1 MMRAMLLASA
11 KVTSLLGR
19 RCKTQWSKPDTLG
32 RDRMFAHKPL
42 GGQHIQ
48 IGDIAKS
55 LGAQQLLGDILRSD
69 ANRRAPGETNCGM
82 TTALLGDT
90 SLRNYRDR
98 NRELALQEPPVP
110 PSRRLETFSLSFCED
125 RQPG

>member
-19 RCKTQWSKPDTLG
+19 RCKTPWSKPDTLG
-32 RDRMFAHKPL
+32 RDRTFAHKPL

-55 LGAQQLLGDILRSD
+55 LGAQQLLGDILRGEADAGNFPNSD
-69 ANRRAPGETNCGM
+69 GGRFE
-82 TTALLGDT
+82 
-90 SLRNYRDR
+90 
-98 NRELALQEPPVP
+98 
-110 PSRRLETFSLSFCED
+110 RRLL
-125 RQPG
+125 RK